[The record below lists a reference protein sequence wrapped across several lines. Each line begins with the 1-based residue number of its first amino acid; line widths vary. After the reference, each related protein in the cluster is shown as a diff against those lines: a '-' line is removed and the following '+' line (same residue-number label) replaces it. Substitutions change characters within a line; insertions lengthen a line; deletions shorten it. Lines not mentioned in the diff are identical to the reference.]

1 MDSIIFNGNDLSS
14 LVFCRIG
21 RPILP
26 PVENTIQDI
35 PGRDGAIFKKSRL
48 QTFQIPVTMW
58 LRTDDRREVAAARHE
73 LAALLFTDEPKP
85 LYLPDDPDIYHLAI
99 VEGETNLDQIS
110 DALQGT
116 TVNFLVCDP
125 IGYGETK
132 TRTLSSGYTTI
143 AFGGTWKTY
152 PVITITPTSTT
163 SARVANVTTG
173 EYVEINSTSAGA
185 SLSTSS
191 DYVIDMELERVTVNG
206 NSVGVAAA
214 SDFFS
219 VDGSTQLRLINC
231 TGSISWVERWL

>member
-1 MDSIIFNGNDLSS
+1 MDNIIFNGNDLSE

-26 PVENTIQDI
+26 PVENTVQDI
-35 PGRDGAIFKKSRL
+35 PGRDGAIFRSRRF
-48 QTFQIPVTMW
+48 QTYQIPVTMW
-58 LRTDDRREVAAARHE
+58 LRTRDRRDVAAARHE

-99 VEGETNLDQIS
+99 VEGETALEQIS

-125 IGYGETK
+125 IGYGET
-132 TRTLSSGYTTI
+132 RTQTLPSSLTTI
-143 AFGGTWKTY
+143 SVGGTWKSY
-152 PVITITPTSTT
+152 PIITIRPLSTT
-163 SARVANVTTG
+163 NAKVTNVSTG
-173 EYVEINSTSAGA
+173 EYVEITSTSAGA

-191 DYVIDMELERVTVNG
+191 DYVIDMGKERVTVNN
-206 NSVGVAAA
+206 NSVGVTAE

-219 VDGSTQLRLINC
+219 IEGSTQIRLLNC
-231 TGSISWVERWL
+231 TAQIEWVERWL